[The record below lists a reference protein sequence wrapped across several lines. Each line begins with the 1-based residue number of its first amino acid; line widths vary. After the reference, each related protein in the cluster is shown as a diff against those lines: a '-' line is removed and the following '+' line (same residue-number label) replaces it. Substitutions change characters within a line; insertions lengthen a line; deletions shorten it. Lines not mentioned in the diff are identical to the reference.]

1 MSLAHSRRNEGL
13 APPLQICVQVPGMHG
28 CAEVDVSALASP
40 EFGVARAPRVLHIH
54 GRQQDEGVSGVGPNK
69 RQSQGGYGAMFS
81 VVRGHGLS
89 GWTQATGM
97 EREREG
103 VAA

>member
-1 MSLAHSRRNEGL
+1 MSLARSRRNEGL
-13 APPLQICVQVPGMHG
+13 DPPQRRVQVPGMHG
-28 CAEVDVSALASP
+28 CAKLDVSAMASP
-40 EFGVARAPRVLHIH
+40 ELGVARAPRVLHIH
-54 GRQQDEGVSGVGPNK
+54 GRQQDEGPLRSWTQQATKPGWPWRYALG
-69 RQSQGGYGAMFS
+69 
-81 VVRGHGLS
+81 VRGHGLS